1 MLSSDPHQPW
11 YGNRFMFQ
19 SREYFPELGIY
30 DYRHRMYHHSLGRFL
45 QSDPTGFDAGDMN
58 LFRYCGDDPV
68 DRSDPTGLY
77 RIGSGLSSEEKKQ
90 VEDAQKIAADKL
102 EKGVAAIEYSVAA
115 GKGSEPFEVVKR
127 DFEGVFHKP
136 VTIEDMAKY
145 AKDASKMITA
155 LRDDGTKGYVISGK
169 DQAYFTKNGHA
180 NDVMLGG
187 VGGKSILLNTSWA
200 FKPEKELGFSLAWGI
215 GHEAAHNAGI
225 PLDYYRN
232 NPAYKTLTSAQAL
245 RNADSYM
252 DFAFRQ

>member
-1 MLSSDPHQPW
+1 MTMLSSDPHQPW

-102 EKGVAAIEYSVAA
+102 EKGVAAIEYGVAA
-115 GKGSEPFEVVKR
+115 GKGETSRACFTSRSLLRTWLSMLKTR
-127 DFEGVFHKP
+127 
-136 VTIEDMAKY
+136 AK
-145 AKDASKMITA
+145 
-155 LRDDGTKGYVISGK
+155 
-169 DQAYFTKNGHA
+169 
-180 NDVMLGG
+180 
-187 VGGKSILLNTSWA
+187 
-200 FKPEKELGFSLAWGI
+200 
-215 GHEAAHNAGI
+215 
-225 PLDYYRN
+225 
-232 NPAYKTLTSAQAL
+232 
-245 RNADSYM
+245 
-252 DFAFRQ
+252 